1 MYIYIGRNLGFILI
15 YFLIEQTSLLAQVL
29 YVLACSPGEAV
40 IPLENRVRVADII
53 FEV

>member
-29 YVLACSPGEAV
+29 YVLAFSPGGGCD
-40 IPLENRVRVADII
+40 PSRKQS
-53 FEV
+53 